1 MTAEE
6 NQKILFEITKDLI
19 AEKKDDLKLK
29 HAIEE
34 LKRLVERVSGLKK
47 DALSNSEN
55 IALPNGQ
62 AIGPKWAGMCLEDL
76 MRTYAFIN
84 GIHKAI
90 KKVKGKNSKK
100 PVTVIY
106 AGTGPYA
113 TLILPLLSHYKPS
126 ELQLVLIEVNPISI
140 ESLKQVFKGLGANG
154 YIKAMYQCDASN
166 FCIPSEINADI
177 LIIECMQHALIKEPQ
192 VAITYNLL
200 SQMKKETILIPE
212 NISLHLSLIDYKK
225 KIEYQKTIESPQPQP
240 IVFYENTEAVFMLNK
255 AEVCKNS
262 SDFKKEGFQF
272 PEKEIHFS
280 EEQLSNYDQI
290 TVATEITI
298 FQDISLKMDESGLT
312 APFIL
317 ADLNQDQ
324 KIIGVKTRYILGAN
338 PGLAIQLV
346 RS

>member
-1 MTAEE
+1 MTTEE
-6 NQKILFEITKDLI
+6 NKKILFEITKDLI
-19 AEKKDDLKLK
+19 AEKKDYPKLK
-29 HAIEE
+29 YAIEK
-34 LKRLVERVSGLKK
+34 LKQLVERISGLKK

-55 IALPNGQ
+55 IALPSGQ

-100 PVTVIY
+100 PVTVLY

-140 ESLKQVFKGLGANG
+140 ESLKQVFKGLDANC
-154 YIKAMYQCDASN
+154 YIKAIYQCDASN
-166 FCIPSEINADI
+166 FRIPSEIDADI
-177 LIIECMQHALIKEPQ
+177 LIIECMQRALLKEPQ

-225 KIEYQKTIESPQPQP
+225 KMEYQKTIESPQP

-255 AEVCKNS
+255 AEVFKNS
-262 SDFKKEGFQF
+262 SEFKKEGFQF

-280 EEQLSNYDQI
+280 EKQLHNYDQI
-290 TVATEITI
+290 SVSTEITI
-298 FQDISLKMDESGLT
+298 FQDISLKVDESGLT

-317 ADLNQDQ
+317 ADLYQDQ
-324 KIIGVKTRYILGAN
+324 KIIGIKTQYVLGKD
-338 PGLAIQLV
+338 PGLTSQLLIA
-346 RS
+346 